1 VNPHQAPPQAGA
13 PHVLAVDDDPAI
25 RELIADYLGQNEFRV
40 TAVANGRAMQEV
52 LAEQVVDLVV
62 LDLKL
67 QAEDGMALA
76 RRLRDES
83 SIPIIMLTGRVEE
96 ADRVMGLELGADDY
110 LTKPFSPRELLARIR
125 TILRRRRAEVRQ
137 GRPDGVRAYRF
148 DGWELNLNTRRLTA
162 AGGRA
167 VPLSNGEFSLLV
179 VFRGCTTTRSTT
191 ARWTC
196 RSCACGA
203 SSSPIR
209 RSRATSGPSAAP
221 ATCSGCRSKRCT
233 DRILRKARLA
243 NRRAAKPG
251 SQRARRTRLP
261 ARHPHRGRRRSPEA
275 QAMGGTWCDPARG
288 SLHEDVLRQSGRYS

>member
-1 VNPHQAPPQAGA
+1 MTMIPNPPSVPAAA
-13 PHVLAVDDDPAI
+13 PHVLAVDDDPTM
-25 RELIADYLGQNEFRV
+25 RQLIGDYLGQNEFRV
-40 TAVANGRAMQEV
+40 TAVADGRAMQEV
-52 LAEQVVDLVV
+52 LAAQVVDLVV

-83 SIPIIMLTGRVEE
+83 AIPIIMLTGRAEE

-162 AGGRA
+162 PGGRV

-179 VFRGCTTTRSTT
+179 VLLG
-191 ARWTC
+191 
-196 RSCACGA
+196 
-203 SSSPIR
+203 SPH
-209 RSRATSGPSAAP
+209 
-221 ATCSGCRSKRCT
+221 
-233 DRILRKARLA
+233 RILSRDQLLDLSRLHNDEVYSRTIDVQIMRLRRKIETD
-243 NRRAAKPG
+243 AAQP
-251 SQRARRTRLP
+251 RYIRTE
-261 ARHPHRGRRRSPEA
+261 RGAGYLFGVPVE
-275 QAMGGTWCDPARG
+275 T
-288 SLHEDVLRQSGRYS
+288 VY